1 VGHHEGGR
9 GTSGTPSGPHA
20 ADVTGGTSVSCTGV
34 ETGAD
39 EDLASLLA
47 ANQAF
52 YTAFETRDLDAMSD
66 VWERSSRATCT
77 HPGWATLRGWPHV
90 QASFFALFG
99 GSSSLQFVLTEAQA
113 HVHGD
118 TGWVTV
124 DEDLLGDQHGATV
137 AALNLFARD
146 RHGRWRMVAHHGSS
160 VNGPPPRIVRR
171 DL

>member
-1 VGHHEGGR
+1 M
-9 GTSGTPSGPHA
+9 
-20 ADVTGGTSVSCTGV
+20 

-52 YTAFETRDLDAMSD
+52 YTAFETRDLDAMSA
-66 VWERSSRATCT
+66 VWERSGRATCT

-99 GSSSLQFVLTEAQA
+99 GSSSLQFVLTETQA

-137 AALNLFARD
+137 AALNLFTRD
-146 RHGRWRMVAHHGSS
+146 PHGRWRIVAHHGSP

>member
-1 VGHHEGGR
+1 M
-9 GTSGTPSGPHA
+9 
-20 ADVTGGTSVSCTGV
+20 

-52 YTAFETRDLDAMSD
+52 YTAFETRDLDAMSA
-66 VWERSSRATCT
+66 VWERSGRATCT

-99 GSSSLQFVLTEAQA
+99 GPSTLQFVLTEAKA

-118 TGWVTV
+118 AGWVTV

-146 RHGRWRMVAHHGSS
+146 PHGCWRMVAHHGSP

>member
-1 VGHHEGGR
+1 VE
-9 GTSGTPSGPHA
+9 
-20 ADVTGGTSVSCTGV
+20 AD
-34 ETGAD
+34 AD
-39 EDLASLLA
+39 QDLASLLA
-47 ANQAF
+47 ANEAF
-52 YTAFETRDLDAMSD
+52 YAAFETGDLDAMSAL
-66 VWERSSRATCT
+66 WERSARATCT
-77 HPGWATLRGWPHV
+77 HPGWATLRGWAHV

-99 GSSSLQFVLTEAQA
+99 RQTALQFVLTEAQA

-146 RHGRWRMVAHHGSS
+146 AHGRWRMVAHHGSP

-171 DL
+171 EL

>member
-1 VGHHEGGR
+1 M
-9 GTSGTPSGPHA
+9 
-20 ADVTGGTSVSCTGV
+20 

-52 YTAFETRDLDAMSD
+52 YTAFETRDLDAMSS
-66 VWERSSRATCT
+66 VWERSGRATCT

-99 GSSSLQFVLTEAQA
+99 GPSSLQFVLTETKA

-118 TGWVTV
+118 AGWVTV

-146 RHGRWRMVAHHGSS
+146 GHGSWRMVAHHGSP